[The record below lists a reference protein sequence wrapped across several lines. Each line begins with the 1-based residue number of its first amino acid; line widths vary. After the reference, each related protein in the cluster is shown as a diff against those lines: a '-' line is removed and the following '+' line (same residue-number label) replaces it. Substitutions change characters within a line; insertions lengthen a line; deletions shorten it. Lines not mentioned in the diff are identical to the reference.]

1 MIPLKLSIKNFMCYR
16 DNVPSLDLESIH
28 VACLCGDN
36 GHGKSALLDSMTW
49 ALWGR
54 ARASTQDE
62 LVHQGMEDMAVEL
75 EFSAR
80 DQRYRVS
87 RRYSRRGKSG
97 STILELQVSGG
108 DGFQPITG
116 NSVRDTEARIRD
128 LLHMDYDTFIN
139 TAFLLQG
146 RADEFTRASPS
157 KRKEVLAE
165 VLDLSHYE
173 TLEERAKRRSQDA
186 RDGIAN
192 ADSAIELRRHEL
204 SRRPEHETQLAAVSA
219 LLERLG
225 PELSSGREHA
235 DALRDRVAALK
246 TRGQE
251 MDGIESRI
259 GDRLREISDL
269 EQREMSLGTAVTTY
283 EGLVD
288 REPEVRRQYAALEDA
303 RSELDRLAQAA
314 FRAAGLEEERAR
326 LVAEV
331 AVQHERLSSRV
342 TSLRQTIENDLEPR
356 ARKLSEIEEAYA
368 AVSDEQASLDEL
380 EVDVARQREESRE
393 ISQELERLARAL
405 DLKNGLDSQKA
416 EIERDIAVQRAG
428 LVAESNQLH
437 QRIEGDLR
445 PKAERLTAIEQDV
458 AAAALQD
465 KELERQAETVRQRRA
480 EAEEMD
486 GRIGYL
492 RQTNKDLMAE
502 MEDLRGKYDI
512 LQAQDTAQCPVCKQP
527 LGAEGKDHLEAEYRD
542 QGLVHKSRYQANS
555 DEEKNLVTSHSELSG
570 LVKRLDRE
578 REEKQRDVQAK
589 RTAAI
594 RELEE
599 ARTAGQELDALVP
612 RLTKL
617 EEDLAAGRFA
627 LDARARMERLD
638 AELATLAYDPERRT
652 AVQERATQVG
662 ERLAKLERELSE
674 GRSGAGNRATTLW
687 ADLQDSR
694 KAQGELEPRR
704 AELVE
709 VQRVIGAEEYARDER
724 ARLAELDRELAALGY
739 DRAAHEEVQRRS
751 RELEPFAEQYRQL
764 EEAREALPRERVAL
778 ETVRETLG
786 RRRGDLVNDETR
798 REALSTALLTL
809 PALESE
815 MARARGAF
823 EDLEREE
830 QTARVEERHRT
841 EQLRRLAETEM
852 EIGRREKGRRELA
865 ERKSIYD
872 ELTVAFG
879 KNGIQA
885 LIIETAIPQLQ
896 DDANELLG
904 RLTDNRMFLKLQI
917 QEGRRERRIG
927 IPSEELAIK
936 ISDEVGTRSYE
947 TFSGGEAFRINFAL
961 RIALSKLL
969 ARRSGAPL
977 PILFIDEGFGSQDT
991 AGQDRLREAIQSIQ
1005 SDFEKIIVIT
1015 HIEQIK
1021 ESFPN
1026 RIEVTKTSNGSTFV
1040 VV

>member
-1 MIPLKLSIKNFMCYR
+1 MIPLKLRVKNFMCYR

-36 GHGKSALLDSMTW
+36 GHGKSALLDGITW

-62 LVHQGMEDMAVEL
+62 LVHQGMEDMSVEL

-128 LLHMDYDTFIN
+128 LLHMDYDTFVN

-157 KRKEVLAE
+157 KRKDVLAE

-173 TLEERAKRRSQDA
+173 TLEERAKKRSQNA
-186 RDGIAN
+186 RDGIAT
-192 ADSAIELRRHEL
+192 ADSAIELRRQEL

-225 PELSSGREHA
+225 PELSSGRDRA
-235 DALRDRVAALK
+235 DALRDHLGALK

-251 MDGIESRI
+251 MDGLERRI
-259 GDRLREISDL
+259 GDRRREISDL
-269 EQREMSLGTAVTTY
+269 EQREVSHGFAISTF
-283 EGLVD
+283 EGLVA
-288 REPEVRRQYAALEDA
+288 REQEVRIQYAALEAA
-303 RSELDRLAQAA
+303 RADLDRLAQAA
-314 FRAAGLEEERAR
+314 FGAAGLEEERAR
-326 LVAEV
+326 LAAEV
-331 AVQHERLSSRV
+331 TVQLDRLSSRT
-342 TSLRQTIENDLEPR
+342 TSLHQTIEDDLEPR
-356 ARKLSEIEEAYA
+356 ARRLPEIEEAYA
-368 AVSDEQASLDEL
+368 SITDEQASLDDL
-380 EVDVARQREESRE
+380 EASVVKHREESRE
-393 ISQELERLARAL
+393 NSQELEHLARAL

-416 EIERDIAVQRAG
+416 EIERDIAVQ
-428 LVAESNQLH
+428 AERLQAERNQLSD
-437 QRIEGDLR
+437 RIDHDLR
-445 PKAERLTAIEQDV
+445 PKAERLDTIGEEVSAATLLEQ
-458 AAAALQD
+458 
-465 KELERQAETVRQRRA
+465 ELECQAETIRQRRHK
-480 EAEEMD
+480 AEEMD

-492 RQTNKDLMAE
+492 RQTNKDLLAG
-502 MEDLRGKYDI
+502 MEDTRGKYDM
-512 LQAQDTAQCPVCKQP
+512 LMAQDTAQCPLCKQP
-527 LGAEGKDHLEAEYRD
+527 LGPEGRDHLEAEYKE
-542 QGLVHKSRYQANS
+542 QGLERKSRYQANS
-555 DEEKNLVTSHSELSG
+555 DEEKGLMNSHSELSD
-570 LVKRLDRE
+570 LVRRLDAE
-578 REEKQRDVQAK
+578 REEKQRDVQAA
-589 RTAAI
+589 RAAAN
-594 RELEE
+594 RGLEE
-599 ARTAGQELDALVP
+599 ARAASQDLDSSVP

-617 EEDLAAGRFA
+617 DEDLAAGRFA
-627 LDARARMERLD
+627 LDSRARMERLD

-652 AVQERATQVG
+652 AVQERATEVG

-674 GRSGAGNRATTLW
+674 GRRGTGNRATTLW

-694 KAQGELEPRR
+694 RAQGELQPRR

-709 VQRVIGAEEYARDER
+709 VQRTIGAGEYAREEC
-724 ARLAELDRELAALGY
+724 ARLAKLDQELAELGY
-739 DRAAHEEVQRRS
+739 DRAAHEEVQRRA

-764 EEAREALPRERVAL
+764 EEARDALPRERVAL
-778 ETVRETLG
+778 ETVRQTLG
-786 RRRGDLVNDETR
+786 CRRGDLASDETR
-798 REALSTALLTL
+798 REALATALLTM

-815 MARARGAF
+815 LASVRDAF
-823 EDLEREE
+823 KDLERQE

-841 EQLRRLAETEM
+841 EQLGRLAETEW
-852 EIGRREKGRRELA
+852 ELGRREKVRRKLA

-904 RLTDNRMFLKLQI
+904 RLTDNRMFLKLQV

-927 IPSEELAIK
+927 IPSEEMDIK

>member
-1 MIPLKLSIKNFMCYR
+1 MIPLKLSVKNFMCYR
-16 DNVPSLDLESIH
+16 DDVPSLDLEGIH

-36 GHGKSALLDSMTW
+36 GHGKSALLDGITW

-128 LLHMDYDTFIN
+128 LLHMDYDTFVN

-146 RADEFTRASPS
+146 RADEFTKASPS

-173 TLEERAKRRSQDA
+173 TLEERAKGRSQDA

-204 SRRPEHETQLAAVSA
+204 SSRPEHETQLAAVSA
-219 LLERLG
+219 ILERLG
-225 PELSSGREHA
+225 PELSSGRDRA
-235 DALRDRVAALK
+235 DTLRDRVGALK

-251 MDGIESRI
+251 MDGLERRI
-259 GDRLREISDL
+259 GDRRREISDL
-269 EQREMSLGTAVTTY
+269 EQRERTHGSAAATFEELM
-283 EGLVD
+283 D
-288 REPEVRRQYAALEDA
+288 REPEVRRQYAALEAA
-303 RSELDRLAQAA
+303 RTDLDRLAKAA
-314 FRAAGLEEERAR
+314 FGAAGLEEERAR
-326 LVAEV
+326 MAADI
-331 AVQHERLSSRV
+331 AVLLERLSSRV
-342 TSLRQTIENDLEPR
+342 TSLRQTIEDDLEPR
-356 ARKLSEIEEAYA
+356 ARRLPEIEVAYA
-368 AVSDEQASLDEL
+368 AVTDEQASLHEL
-380 EVDVARQREESRE
+380 EVDVAKQREESRE
-393 ISQELERLARAL
+393 ISQDLERLAQAL
-405 DLKNGLDSQKA
+405 DLKNGLDSQRA
-416 EIERDIAVQRAG
+416 EIEQDIAVQKAR
-428 LVAESNQLH
+428 LVAERNQLH
-437 QRIEGDLR
+437 QRIQDDLR
-445 PKAERLTAIEQDV
+445 PKAETFTAIEQEV
-458 AAAALQD
+458 NAAAIQEQ
-465 KELERQAETVRQRRA
+465 ELGRQAETVRQRRR

-512 LQAQDTAQCPVCKQP
+512 LKAQDTAQCPVCKQP
-527 LGAEGKDHLEAEYRD
+527 LGPKGRDHLEAEYRE
-542 QGLVHKSRYQANS
+542 QGLERKQRYQENS
-555 DEEKNLVTSHSELSG
+555 DEEKSLVASHSELTD
-570 LVKRLDRE
+570 LVRRLDGE

-589 RTAAI
+589 RAASN
-594 RELEE
+594 RGLEE
-599 ARTAGQELDALVP
+599 ARAARQELDSSVP
-612 RLTKL
+612 RLKKL

-627 LDARARMERLD
+627 LDARAGMERLD

-674 GRSGAGNRATTLW
+674 GRSGTGNRAKILW

-694 KAQGELEPRR
+694 RAQGELEPRR
-704 AELVE
+704 TELVAIH
-709 VQRVIGAEEYARDER
+709 RCIAAEEYAREER

-739 DRAAHEEVQRRS
+739 DRAAHEEVQRRA
-751 RELEPFAEQYRQL
+751 RELEPFAEMNRRL
-764 EEAREALPRERVAL
+764 GEARDSLPREREAL
-778 ETVRETLG
+778 ETVRQTLE
-786 RRRGDLVNDETR
+786 RQRGELAGDETR
-798 REALSTALLTL
+798 RETLATALLTL

-815 MARARGAF
+815 MARARGSF
-823 EDLEREE
+823 EDLERQE
-830 QTARVEERHRT
+830 QTARVEERHRM

-904 RLTDNRMFLKLQI
+904 RLTDNRMFLKLQV

-927 IPSEELAIK
+927 IPSEELDIK

-991 AGQDRLREAIQSIQ
+991 AGQDRLREVIQSIQ

-1026 RIEVTKTSNGSTFV
+1026 RIEVTKTPDGSTFV

>member
-1 MIPLKLSIKNFMCYR
+1 MIPLKLSVKNFMCYR

-36 GHGKSALLDSMTW
+36 GHGKSALLDGITW

-128 LLHMDYDTFIN
+128 LLHMDYDTFVN

-173 TLEERAKRRSQDA
+173 TLEERAKGRSQDA

-192 ADSAIELRRHEL
+192 ADSAIELRRQEL

-225 PELSSGREHA
+225 PQLSSGRDRA
-235 DALRDRVAALK
+235 DTLRDRVGALK

-251 MDGIESRI
+251 MEGLERRI
-259 GDRLREISDL
+259 DDRRREISDL
-269 EQREMSLGTAVTTY
+269 EQRERSHGSAVTTF
-283 EGLVD
+283 EGLMD
-288 REPEVRRQYAALEDA
+288 REPEVRSRYTELEAARAD
-303 RSELDRLAQAA
+303 LDRLAQAA
-314 FRAAGLEEERAR
+314 FGAAGLEEERAR
-326 LVAEV
+326 MAADI
-331 AVQHERLSSRV
+331 AVQRERLSSRV
-342 TSLRQTIENDLEPR
+342 TQLRRTIEDELEPR
-356 ARKLSEIEEAYA
+356 SRRLHEIELAYA
-368 AVSDEQASLDEL
+368 AVTDEQASLDEL
-380 EVDVARQREESRE
+380 EVNVARQREESRE

-416 EIERDIAVQRAG
+416 EIERDIAVQ
-428 LVAESNQLH
+428 AERLQAERNQLRD
-437 QRIEGDLR
+437 RIEHDLR
-445 PKAERLTAIEQDV
+445 PKAERLATIEQEV
-458 AAAALQD
+458 SAASLLEQ
-465 KELERQAETVRQRRA
+465 EMERQAETIRRRRG

-492 RQTNKDLMAE
+492 RQTNKDLLAE

-512 LQAQDTAQCPVCKQP
+512 LQAQDAAQCPVCKQP
-527 LGAEGKDHLEAEYRD
+527 LGPEGKDHLEAEYKD
-542 QGLVHKSRYQANS
+542 QGLVLKSRYQVNS
-555 DEEKNLVTSHSELSG
+555 NEEKNLVTSHSELTG
-570 LVKRLDRE
+570 LVKRLDGE

-589 RTAAI
+589 RAAAN
-594 RELEE
+594 RGLEE
-599 ARTAGQELDALVP
+599 ARAARQELDSSVP

-617 EEDLAAGRFA
+617 EEDLAADRFA
-627 LDARARMERLD
+627 LNARARMMRLD
-638 AELATLAYDPERRT
+638 AELATLAYDPERRI
-652 AVQERATQVG
+652 AVQERANQVG
-662 ERLAKLERELSE
+662 ERLAKLEGELSE
-674 GRSGAGNRATTLW
+674 GRSGTGNKATTLW

-694 KAQGELEPRR
+694 RAQGELKPRR
-704 AELVE
+704 TELVE
-709 VQRVIGAEEYARDER
+709 VQRVIDAEEYARDER
-724 ARLAELDRELAALGY
+724 TRMAELDRELAALGY
-739 DRAAHEEVQRRS
+739 DRAAHEEVQQRA
-751 RELEPFAEQYRQL
+751 RELEPFVEQHRQL
-764 EEAREALPRERVAL
+764 EEARDALPRERSAL
-778 ETVRETLG
+778 ETVRETLQ
-786 RRRGDLVNDETR
+786 RQRVDAASDETR
-798 REALSTALLTL
+798 RDSLATALLTL
-809 PALESE
+809 PAIESE
-815 MARARGAF
+815 MARARGVF
-823 EDLEREE
+823 EDLERQE

-841 EQLRRLAETEM
+841 EQLGRLAETEM

-904 RLTDNRMFLKLQI
+904 RLTDNRMFLKLQV

-927 IPSEELAIK
+927 IPSEELDIK

-1026 RIEVTKTSNGSTFV
+1026 RIEVVKTPNGSTFEV
-1040 VV
+1040 V

>member
-1 MIPLKLSIKNFMCYR
+1 MIPLKLSVKNFMCYR
-16 DNVPSLDLESIH
+16 DDVPTLDLEGIH

-36 GHGKSALLDSMTW
+36 GHGKSALLDGITW

-146 RADEFTRASPS
+146 RADEFTKASPS

-173 TLEERAKRRSQDA
+173 TLEERAKGRSQSA

-192 ADSAIELRRHEL
+192 ADTAIELRRQEL
-204 SRRPEHETQLAAVSA
+204 TRRPEHETQLATVSA

-225 PELSSGREHA
+225 PELSSGRDRA
-235 DALRDRVAALK
+235 DTLRDRVGALK

-251 MDGIESRI
+251 MDGLERHI
-259 GDRLREISDL
+259 GDRRREISDL
-269 EQREMSLGTAVTTY
+269 EQRERTHGSAVATF
-283 EGLVD
+283 EELMD
-288 REPEVRRQYAALEDA
+288 REPEVRRQYAALEAA
-303 RSELDRLAQAA
+303 RTDLDRLAHAA
-314 FRAAGLEEERAR
+314 FGAAGLEEERAR
-326 LVAEV
+326 LAAEV
-331 AVQHERLSSRV
+331 AVQRERLSSRV
-342 TSLRQTIENDLEPR
+342 AELRRTIEDDLEPR
-356 ARKLSEIEEAYA
+356 AQRLPEIKVAYA
-368 AVSDEQASLDEL
+368 AVTTEQAGLDEL
-380 EVDVARQREESRE
+380 ESGIAKQREESRE
-393 ISQELERLARAL
+393 ISQDLERLARAL
-405 DLKNGLDSQKA
+405 DLKNGLDSQRA
-416 EIERDIAVQRAG
+416 EIQQDIAVQKAR
-428 LVAESNQLH
+428 LVAERNQLH
-437 QRIEGDLR
+437 QRIQDDLR
-445 PKAERLTAIEQDV
+445 PKAESLTAIEQEV
-458 AAAALQD
+458 NAAAIQEQ
-465 KELERQAETVRQRRA
+465 ELGRQAETVRQRRR

-492 RQTNKDLMAE
+492 RQTNKDLLTEMA
-502 MEDLRGKYDI
+502 DSRDKYDM
-512 LQAQDTAQCPVCKQP
+512 LMAQDTTQCPLCKQP
-527 LGAEGKDHLEAEYRD
+527 LGPEGTAHLEAEYKE
-542 QGLVHKSRYQANS
+542 QGLDQKLRYQHNA
-555 DEEKNLVTSHSELSG
+555 DEEKSLVASHSELTD
-570 LVKRLDRE
+570 LVRSLDGE
-578 REEKQRDVQAK
+578 REEKQRDAQAK
-589 RTAAI
+589 AAAAN
-594 RELEE
+594 RGLEE
-599 ARTAGQELDALVP
+599 ARAARLELDSLAP
-612 RLTKL
+612 SLTKL
-617 EEDLAAGRFA
+617 DDDLAAGRFA
-627 LDARARMERLD
+627 LDARAGLERLD

-652 AVQERATQVG
+652 AVQERASQVS
-662 ERLAKLERELSE
+662 ERLAELERELSE
-674 GRSGAGNRATTLW
+674 GRSGTGNRATTLW

-694 KAQGELEPRR
+694 RAQGELEPRR
-704 AELVE
+704 TEFVE
-709 VQRVIGAEEYARDER
+709 VQRVIEAQGYAREER
-724 ARLAELDRELAALGY
+724 ARLADLDRELAALGY
-739 DRAAHEEVQRRS
+739 DRAAHEEVQRRA

-764 EEAREALPRERVAL
+764 EEARDALPGERSAL
-778 ETVRETLG
+778 ETVRQTLE
-786 RRRGDLVNDETR
+786 RQRGDLASDETR
-798 REALSTALLTL
+798 RETLATALLTL

-823 EDLEREE
+823 EDLERQE
-830 QTARVEERHRT
+830 QTARVDERLHT

-885 LIIETAIPQLQ
+885 LIIEAAIPQLQ

-904 RLTDNRMFLKLQI
+904 RLTDNRMFLKLQV

-927 IPSEELAIK
+927 IPSEELDIK

-1026 RIEVTKTSNGSTFV
+1026 RIEVVKTPNGSTFV

>member
-16 DNVPSLDLESIH
+16 DNVPSLDLETIH

-36 GHGKSALLDSMTW
+36 GHGKSALLDGITW

-116 NSVRDTEARIRD
+116 NSVRETEARIRD
-128 LLHMDYDTFIN
+128 LLHMDYDTFVN

-146 RADEFTRASPS
+146 RADEFTRASPA

-173 TLEERAKRRSQDA
+173 TLEERAKGRSRDA
-186 RDGIAN
+186 RDRIAS
-192 ADSAIELRRHEL
+192 ADSAIELRRQEL
-204 SRRPEHETQLAAVSA
+204 SQRPEHETQLAAVSA

-225 PELSSGREHA
+225 PELSSSRDRA
-235 DALRDRVAALK
+235 DTLRDRVGALK
-246 TRGQE
+246 TRSQE
-251 MDGIESRI
+251 MDGLERRI
-259 GDRLREISDL
+259 GDRRREISDL
-269 EQREMSLGTAVTTY
+269 EQRERTHDSAVTTF

-288 REPEVRRQYAALEDA
+288 REPEVRRQYAALEAA
-303 RSELDRLAQAA
+303 RADLNRLAQAA
-314 FRAAGLEEERAR
+314 FGAAGLEEERAR
-326 LVAEV
+326 MAAVI
-331 AVQHERLSSRV
+331 AVQLERLSSRV
-342 TSLRQTIENDLEPR
+342 TSLRQTIEDDLEPR
-356 ARKLSEIEEAYA
+356 ARRLPEIEVAYA
-368 AVSDEQASLDEL
+368 AVTKEQASLDDL
-380 EVDVARQREESRE
+380 EADVVMNREESRE
-393 ISQELERLARAL
+393 ISQELERLAQAL
-405 DLKNGLDSQKA
+405 ALKNGLDSQRA
-416 EIERDIAVQRAG
+416 EIERDIAVQKER
-428 LVAESNQLH
+428 LLAERNQL
-437 QRIEGDLR
+437 RNRVERELR
-445 PKAERLTAIEQDV
+445 PKAEGLTAIEQEV
-458 AAAALQD
+458 ADAAFQES
-465 KELERQAETVRQRRA
+465 ELESQAEAVRQRRS

-492 RQTNKDLMAE
+492 RQTNKDLLTE
-502 MEDLRGKYDI
+502 MEDLRSKYDI
-512 LQAQDTAQCPVCKQP
+512 LVAQDTAQCPVCKQP
-527 LGAEGKDHLEAEYRD
+527 LGPEGRDHLEAEYRE
-542 QGLVHKSRYQANS
+542 QGLDLKQRYQANS
-555 DEEKNLVTSHSELSG
+555 DEEKSLVNSHAELTD
-570 LVKRLDRE
+570 LVRRLDGE
-578 REEKQRDVQAK
+578 REEKQREAQARK
-589 RTAAI
+589 SAAVHS
-594 RELEE
+594 LDE
-599 ARTAGQELDALVP
+599 ARTAQQEIGALNP
-612 RLTKL
+612 RLMQL
-617 EEDLAAGRFA
+617 DEDLAADRFA
-627 LDARARMERLD
+627 LDARSSMERLD

-674 GRSGAGNRATTLW
+674 GRSGTGNKATTLW

-694 KAQGELEPRR
+694 RAQGELTPRR
-704 AELVE
+704 AEHVE
-709 VQRVIGAEEYARDER
+709 VQRAIAEEEYARDER

-739 DRAAHEEVQRRS
+739 DRAAHEDVQRRA

-764 EEAREALPRERVAL
+764 EEARESLPREREAL

-786 RRRGDLVNDETR
+786 RQRGDLASDETR
-798 REALSTALLTL
+798 REALATALLTL

-815 MARARGAF
+815 MALARGAF
-823 EDLEREE
+823 EDLERQE

-841 EQLRRLAETEM
+841 EQLRRLAETEL

-904 RLTDNRMFLKLQI
+904 RLTDNRMFLKLQV

-927 IPSEELAIK
+927 IPSEELDIK

-1026 RIEVTKTSNGSTFV
+1026 RIEVVKTPNGSTFEV
-1040 VV
+1040 V

>member
-16 DNVPSLDLESIH
+16 DNVPSLDLEGIH

-36 GHGKSALLDSMTW
+36 GHGKSALLDSITW
-49 ALWGR
+49 VLWGK

-97 STILELQVSGG
+97 STILELQVSGD
-108 DGFQPITG
+108 DGFQAITG

-146 RADEFTRASPS
+146 RADEFTKASPS

-173 TLEERAKRRSQDA
+173 TLEERAKSRSQSA
-186 RDGIAN
+186 RDGIAT
-192 ADSAIELRRHEL
+192 ADSAIELRRQEL
-204 SRRPEHETQLAAVSA
+204 SRRPEHEEQLAAVSA

-225 PELSSGREHA
+225 PELSSGRERA
-235 DALRDRVAALK
+235 DTLRDRVGALK

-259 GDRLREISDL
+259 GDRRREISDL
-269 EQREMSLGTAVTTY
+269 EQRERTHGSAVTTF
-283 EGLVD
+283 EGLMD
-288 REPEVRRQYAALEDA
+288 RELEVRRQYAELEVA
-303 RSELDRLAQAA
+303 RIDLDRLAQAA
-314 FRAAGLEEERAR
+314 FGAAGLEEERAR
-326 LVAEV
+326 LAAEV
-331 AVQHERLSSRV
+331 AVQRERLSSRA
-342 TSLRQTIENDLEPR
+342 TALRQTIDDDLEPR
-356 ARKLSEIEEAYA
+356 ARRLPEIELAYA
-368 AVSDEQASLDEL
+368 AVTKEQASLDEL
-380 EVDVARQREESRE
+380 EVGIAKQREESRE
-393 ISQELERLARAL
+393 ISEELARLARAL
-405 DLKNGLDSQKA
+405 DLKNGLDAQRA
-416 EIERDIAVQRAG
+416 EIEQDIAVQSAH
-428 LVAESNQLH
+428 LTAERNQLH

-445 PKAERLTAIEQDV
+445 PKADSLTAIEQEVD
-458 AAAALQD
+458 AAAIQEQ
-465 KELERQAETVRQRRA
+465 ELERQAETVRQRRR

-492 RQTNKDLMAE
+492 RQTNKDLLAEMAE
-502 MEDLRGKYDI
+502 SRDKYDM
-512 LQAQDTAQCPVCKQP
+512 LMAQDTTQCPLCKQP
-527 LGAEGKDHLEAEYRD
+527 LGPEGTAHLEAEYKE
-542 QGLVHKSRYQANS
+542 QGLDQKLSYQQNT
-555 DEEKNLVTSHSELSG
+555 DEEKSLVTSHSELTG
-570 LVKRLDRE
+570 LIRRLDAE
-578 REEKQRDVQAK
+578 REEKQRDTQAK
-589 RTAAI
+589 AATAN
-594 RELEE
+594 RGLEE
-599 ARTAGQELDALVP
+599 ARAARLELDSLAP
-612 RLTKL
+612 RLEKL
-617 EEDLAAGRFA
+617 DEDLAAGRFA

-662 ERLAKLERELSE
+662 ERLAKRERDLSE
-674 GRSGAGNRATTLW
+674 GRSGTGNRATTLW
-687 ADLQDSR
+687 ADLQDSKR
-694 KAQGELEPRR
+694 AQEELEPRR
-704 AELVE
+704 TELVE
-709 VQRVIGAEEYARDER
+709 VQRVVDAEGYARDER
-724 ARLAELDRELAALGY
+724 ARLAELDHELAALGY
-739 DRAAHEEVQRRS
+739 DRTAHEEVQRRA
-751 RELEPFAEQYRQL
+751 RELEPFAELHRRL
-764 EEAREALPRERVAL
+764 EEAGETLPRERTAL
-778 ETVRETLG
+778 DAVRQTLE
-786 RRRGDLVNDETR
+786 RQRGDVVSDETR
-798 REALSTALLTL
+798 RDALATALLTL
-809 PALESE
+809 PALEAE
-815 MARARGAF
+815 TARTKAAF
-823 EDLEREE
+823 EDLERQE
-830 QTARVEERHRT
+830 QTARVEERHHT

-885 LIIETAIPQLQ
+885 LIIESAIPQLQ

-927 IPSEELAIK
+927 IPSEELDIK

-977 PILFIDEGFGSQDT
+977 PILFIDEGFGSQDA

-1026 RIEVTKTSNGSTFV
+1026 RIEVTKTPDGSTFV